1 MLSTST
7 VCRRNVLQR
16 KQYFKPL
23 TLYWRSQRT
32 EARALDSQETFHGVR
47 AFEDIPEPNSFKFMY
62 DLCTK
67 TERFTKGFKVT
78 ERLFEELGPVYK
90 ERWTLTPLTSVHV
103 IEPEDI
109 EKVFRAEGKYPR
121 RPIIDVW
128 LEYRKRRNYFPGLV
142 LV

>member
-16 KQYFKPL
+16 KQYFTPL

-32 EARALDSQETFHGVR
+32 EARALDSQETFNGMR

>member
-1 MLSTST
+1 
-7 VCRRNVLQR
+7 
-16 KQYFKPL
+16 
-23 TLYWRSQRT
+23 
-32 EARALDSQETFHGVR
+32 
-47 AFEDIPEPNSFKFMY
+47 MY

-90 ERWTLTPLTSVHV
+90 ERLILSPSTSVHV

-121 RPIIDVW
+121 RLVIDVW
-128 LEYRKRRNYFPGLV
+128 LEYRKRRNYFPGLAV
-142 LV
+142 V